1 MAKANRMK
9 LALVLE
15 ATAKME
21 GIKKANK
28 DLRDLQ
34 AQVRK
39 LQPLLNMTKKAL
51 ISLGGM
57 GYAFYRLVDGAHKLG
72 DEVTKLAAATGAS
85 TTDLQVLG
93 RVAAQNG
100 AKLEDMSKAVL
111 TLTKSTQAAA
121 NGNKGL
127 SDRFARLG
135 IDLAKFKSLSP
146 ERQMERLGLAV
157 NAASDKQA
165 ALAEVMAL
173 VGTDAAP
180 KLMQS
185 LQVLGEKGYDQ
196 LKEKVVKA
204 GEVMSEEAI
213 ESLARIDQALSDLG
227 HRFKAFAADWSEG
240 AMLIYDAW
248 IKTDKATDAAAQ
260 ALDLRAKFGGVN
272 NPRAA
277 KAAIEAATAQLEAG
291 NTAAARFWLKD
302 SQKWMDNAKALL
314 EKNPKLPVAGL
325 VSEYDALQ
333 QRLGEIDKKAAA
345 RKAKLEAVAAEA
357 AAAAQKGIKIKKQQE
372 AHALLLKD
380 EAAFEK
386 LRSGIRIKLEEDDEK
401 AAEAR
406 WQAQRALAEDMRKAL
421 DQFDFDRLA
430 PSEQLRSQ
438 AQAFRAQAAQLYQ
451 TGQLGAEEWTRA
463 QDQVNEK
470 LREAGELLADEQNT
484 AAYEALSEGVQNL
497 IGEFER
503 LDGVIETQLSS
514 TIKDF
519 VETGTADMKKLGK
532 SIINEVIQSMIKA
545 LILKPLLTG
554 IGNMFGGAAGAAGG
568 AAGGLFSG
576 LGGAMGLPS
585 LPGRASGGPV
595 TGKRPYL
602 VGERGPELFI
612 PPLSGKI
619 IDANKTAAALAAD
632 TVTGGD
638 RGPQNVYQIDARGAD
653 AGAVGRLEHAL
664 MRLAG
669 PGVVEKRARAADA
682 DRTRRG

>member
-28 DLRDLQ
+28 DLKDLQ
-34 AQVRK
+34 AQCRK

-57 GYAFYRLVDGAHKLG
+57 GYAFYRLVDGARKLG
-72 DEVTKLAAATGAS
+72 DEVTKLSAATGAS

-100 AKLEDMSKAVL
+100 AKLEDMSKGLL

-127 SDRFARLG
+127 ADRFARLG
-135 IDLAKFKSLSP
+135 IDLTKFKSLSP

-173 VGTDAAP
+173 IGTDAAP

-185 LQVLGEKGYDQ
+185 LKALGEKGYDQ
-196 LKEKVVKA
+196 LREKAIKA

-213 ESLARIDQALSDLG
+213 ESLSRIDQTLSDIG

-272 NPRAA
+272 NPRVA

-314 EKNPKLPVAGL
+314 EKTPKLPVAKL
-325 VSEYDALQ
+325 VAEYESLQ
-333 QRLGEIDKKAAA
+333 QRLGQIDALAGA
-345 RKAKLEAVAAEA
+345 RKAKLDAVTAETRRL
-357 AAAAQKGIKIKKQQE
+357 QQE
-372 AHALLLKD
+372 AQIKAQEDASLAELLLL
-380 EAAFEK
+380 EAEQQK
-386 LRSGIRIKLEEDDEK
+386 LADITHGIHRAHAKQRAEAGEK
-401 AAEAR
+401 AAQELER
-406 WQAQRALAEDMRKAL
+406 RVEQVREAL
-421 DQFDFDRLA
+421 DQAAWDKLA

-438 AQAFRAQAAQLYQ
+438 TEAFRAQAKELYN
-451 TGQLGAEEWTRA
+451 TGRLGAEEWARV
-463 QDQVNEK
+463 QDQVSEK
-470 LREAGELLADEQNT
+470 LREAGELLASEQNK
-484 AAYEALSEGVQNL
+484 AAFEGLNEGLKELV
-497 IGEFER
+497 GEFER
-503 LDGVIETQLSS
+503 LDGVIEGQLSGA
-514 TIKDF
+514 IKSF
-519 VETGTADMKKLGK
+519 VETGTADMKKLGQ
-532 SIINEVIQSMIKA
+532 SILNEVIQSMLKA
-545 LILKPLLTG
+545 LVLKPLLTG
-554 IGNMFGGAAGAAGG
+554 LGGMFGG

-576 LGGAMGLPS
+576 LGQVIGLPS

-602 VGERGPELFI
+602 VGERGPELFV
-612 PPLSGKI
+612 PPVSGQI
-619 IDANKTAAALAAD
+619 IDANKTAAALADD
-632 TVTGGD
+632 TATGGD

-653 AGAVGRLEHAL
+653 AGAVTRLEAAL
-664 MRLAG
+664 FKLAG
-669 PGVVEKRARAADA
+669 PGVVEKRARGAEA
-682 DRTRRG
+682 DRARRG